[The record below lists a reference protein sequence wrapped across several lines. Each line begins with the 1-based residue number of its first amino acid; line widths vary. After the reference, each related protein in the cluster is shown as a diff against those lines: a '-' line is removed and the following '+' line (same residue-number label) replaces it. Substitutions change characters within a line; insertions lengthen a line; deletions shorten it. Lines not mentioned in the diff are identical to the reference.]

1 MLWGNML
8 STNFDLIVIRRC
20 GGNNDGNS
28 GSKIA
33 DSYDGI
39 SPLTEFLFQIDF
51 PQEILQCQLPH

>member
-1 MLWGNML
+1 ML

-28 GSKIA
+28 GSRIA